1 MLDWKIPTKEL
12 VPDMQRIVAH
22 TGAIA
27 SDACVSNI
35 FLLRNKY
42 DIRVAIKD
50 GFLFRWYSGSEM
62 PGRNGVAFP
71 LGKGD
76 VKRAINC
83 LIKDRNKRGLPAEM
97 ILLNKD
103 QKEYCTKNG
112 IEASAETHESNWDY
126 IYKSE
131 HLARLEGK
139 ENSKKRNRVSRFTRE
154 YPDWRIEFT
163 DTENNS
169 DILNDMLRVEDEWL
183 TEQEERAGSV
193 LTERDEIHE
202 AVSLWDELPLSGGV
216 IYVEDKP
223 VAMTIASEI
232 SKGTFDILFE
242 KSYGEYA
249 QAGGFAAIN
258 KYFADHLHRVHGAQ
272 WINREE
278 DIGMP
283 GLRRAKMAYHPD
295 IRLEKYQVTLGSC

>member
-1 MLDWKIPTKEL
+1 MLDWKMPTKEL
-12 VPDMQRIVAH
+12 LPDMQRIVSG

-50 GFLFRWYSGSEM
+50 GFLFRWYRGSEM

-76 VKRAINC
+76 VEGAINH
-83 LIKDRNKRGLPAEM
+83 LIHDRNKRGLPPRM

-103 QKEYCTKNG
+103 QKEYCSKNG

-126 IYKSE
+126 IYRSE
-131 HLARLEGK
+131 HLAKLEGK

-154 YPDWRIEFT
+154 YPDWHMET
-163 DTENNS
+163 VESSNS
-169 DILNDMLRVEDEWL
+169 DKLLADMLRVEEEWL
-183 TEQEERAGSV
+183 SEQEEISESV
-193 LTERDEIHE
+193 LIEKEEIRE
-202 AVSLWDELPLSGGV
+202 AISLWAELPLSGAV
-216 IYVEDKP
+216 IYVADKP

-232 SKGTFDILFE
+232 SEGAFDILFE

-258 KYFADHLHRVHGAQ
+258 KYFADYLRKSHDAH

-278 DIGMP
+278 DVGLP

-295 IRLEKYQVTLGSC
+295 IRLKKYEVTLN

>member
-12 VPDMQRIVAH
+12 VPDMQKIVSH
-22 TGAIA
+22 TGSIA

-50 GFLFRWYSGSEM
+50 GFLFRWYSKSEM

-71 LGKGD
+71 LGSGD
-76 VKRAINC
+76 VKGAIDS
-83 LIKDRNKRGLPAEM
+83 LISDRNKRGLPAQM
-97 ILLNKD
+97 ILLNRD
-103 QKEYCTKNG
+103 QKEYCSNNG

-131 HLARLEGK
+131 HLAKLEGK

-154 YPDWRIEFT
+154 YPDWRIEFAGSDNT
-163 DTENNS
+163 DS
-169 DILNDMLRVEDEWL
+169 ILKDMLSVEEEWL
-183 TEQEERAGSV
+183 AEQEEMSESV
-193 LTERDEIHE
+193 LIERDEIKE
-202 AVSLWDELPLSGGV
+202 AISLWKELPLSGAV

-232 SKGTFDILFE
+232 SQGAFDILFE

-258 KYFADHLHRVHGAQ
+258 KHFADYLHTVHNAH

-278 DIGMP
+278 DVGMP

-295 IRLEKYQVTLGSC
+295 IRLEKYEVTLSA